1 MTAPS
6 PLHQR
11 LAELVNEATGGSVPV
26 AEALAGDVPLVA
38 LGLDSLGLLRL
49 IDAIETEYGVEIDLQ
64 GNTGS
69 LDEIAAHLA
78 ERVSATAPTARL
90 T

>member
-1 MTAPS
+1 MTAPTQ
-6 PLHQR
+6 LQHR
-11 LAELVNEATGGSVPV
+11 LAELLNEATGGTVGMS
-26 AEALAGDVPLVA
+26 EALAGNVPLVA

-69 LDEIAAHLA
+69 LDEIAAYLA
-78 ERVSATAPTARL
+78 GQGVPS
-90 T
+90 

>member
-1 MTAPS
+1 MTAAG

-11 LAELVNEATGGSVPV
+11 LAELVHEATGGAVPV
-26 AEALAGDVPLVA
+26 ADALAGDVPLVA

-49 IDAIETEYGVEIDLQ
+49 IDAIESEYDVEIDLQ

-69 LDEIAAHLA
+69 LDDIAAHLA
-78 ERVSATAPTARL
+78 ERVSATPPTGRL